1 MDIYRLVLSDDPA
14 QALRIKRCLS
24 ANKAYL
30 VVAALAFYAMYF
42 NYLPGFSP
50 WYFLLTP
57 LIANL
62 IFYGLLRSGINLYF
76 KDPSLTVPQ
85 TVYAIFGYML
95 LLYYAF
101 EVRGAFMALLLIVP
115 MSITLRVRPKQLFW
129 VMLLPLLTMACIIVY
144 QQLNA
149 IDPRGFVVASLEW
162 LALATGA
169 VWLSLDARYMARKRR
184 EAKDSTLRLENALIE
199 NISLVENL
207 TREKKLAEAANLS
220 NLAKSKRVAA
230 ANHDLRQPL
239 HALNLFVAQLQN
251 QTDYESREK
260 TLTKIDACLL
270 SINELFDSLMDI
282 TRLNTDVN
290 DPQIQDCHLQDIF
303 NRVENTFRETAEQK
317 GLKLYFRE
325 TQTIVKSDPILLER
339 ILLNLVNNALRY
351 TPAGKIFIAAR
362 QRGSAVELQVWDT
375 GIGIQ
380 LENQQKIFEEY
391 FQVKKSEHKNSGS
404 GLGLAIV
411 KKICELL
418 NHRIK
423 VKSTPG
429 KGSCFSVLMDN
440 SNAKFH
446 RTDYPLPTDNS
457 LFKQKMILIL
467 DDDPLVLQAMEGFIS
482 AWGCS
487 VITAFSIED
496 AIKKSKGLSAIPN
509 LIISDYSLTENITG
523 LDAISTIRREFDQ
536 KIPAFLMTANTD
548 REKINE
554 VHNEGFTLLS
564 KPVQPMLIKSLAAQY
579 LSH

>member
-1 MDIYRLVLSDDPA
+1 MDIYRLVFSDDPA

-30 VVAALAFYAMYF
+30 IVALLAYYAMHF

-50 WYFLLTP
+50 WFFLFTP
-57 LIANL
+57 LTANL
-62 IFYGLLRSGINLYF
+62 IFYSLLRSGTNLYF
-76 KDPSLTVPQ
+76 EDPSLTVPQ

-129 VMLLPLLTMACIIVY
+129 VMLLPLITMACIIIY
-144 QQLNA
+144 QQINA
-149 IDPRGFVVASLEW
+149 IDPREFVVASLEW

-169 VWLSLDARYMARKRR
+169 VWLSLDAGYMARKRR

-207 TREKKLAEAANLS
+207 THEKKLAEAANLS

-239 HALNLFVAQLQN
+239 HALNLFVAQLHS
-251 QTDYESREK
+251 QTDCESRERI
-260 TLTKIDACLL
+260 LTKIDACLL

-282 TRLNTDVN
+282 SRLNTDVN
-290 DPQIQDCHLQDIF
+290 DPQIQDCRLQDIF

-317 GLKLYFRE
+317 GLQLIFRK
-325 TQTIVKSDPILLER
+325 TNAIVKSDPLLLER

-351 TPAGKIFIAAR
+351 TPAGKVLIAGR
-362 QRGSAVELQVWDT
+362 KRGSQIELQVWDT
-375 GIGIQ
+375 GIGIKPDD
-380 LENQQKIFEEY
+380 QQKIFEEF
-391 FQVKKSEHKNSGS
+391 FQVNKNANQNTGS

-411 KKICELL
+411 KKLCELL
-418 NHRIK
+418 NHRIRLT
-423 VKSTPG
+423 STLN
-429 KGSCFSVLMDN
+429 KGSCFSVLLDN
-440 SNAKFH
+440 SEASGEI
-446 RTDYPLPTDNS
+446 TDYPSPTDNN
-457 LFKQKMILIL
+457 LFRHKIILIL
-467 DDDPLVLQAMEGFIS
+467 DDDLMVLQAMEGFIS
-482 AWGCS
+482 AWGCN
-487 VITAFSIED
+487 VITALSIDE
-496 AIKKSKGLSAIPN
+496 ATKKIKKLSLVPD
-509 LIISDYSLTENITG
+509 LIISDYSLAESTTG
-523 LDAISTIRREFDQ
+523 LDAINTIHREWNK

-548 REKINE
+548 KEKINE

-564 KPVQPMLIKSLAAQY
+564 KPVQPMLIKSLVAQY

>member
-1 MDIYRLVLSDDPA
+1 MDIYRLVFSDDPA

-30 VVAALAFYAMYF
+30 VVAVLAFYALHF
-42 NYLPGFSP
+42 NYLPGFSL
-50 WYFLLTP
+50 WFFLLTP
-57 LIANL
+57 LTANV

-95 LLYYAF
+95 LLCYAF

-129 VMLLPLLTMACIIVY
+129 VTLLPLITMACIIIY
-144 QQLNA
+144 QHIHS
-149 IDPRGFVVASLEW
+149 IDSRGFVVASLEW

-184 EAKDSTLRLENALIE
+184 EAKESTLQLENALIE

-239 HALNLFVAQLQN
+239 HALNLFVAQLHSQP
-251 QTDYESREK
+251 DCESREK
-260 TLTKIDACLL
+260 ILAKIDACLL

-282 TRLNTDVN
+282 SRLNTDVN
-290 DPQIQDCHLQDIF
+290 DPQIQDCRLRDIF

-317 GLKLYFRE
+317 GLQLIFRN
-325 TQTIVKSDPILLER
+325 TKAIVKSDPILLER

-351 TPAGKIFIAAR
+351 TDSGKVLVAAR
-362 QRGSAVELQVWDT
+362 KRATQIELQVWDT
-375 GIGIQ
+375 GIGIKP
-380 LENQQKIFEEY
+380 EDQQNIFEEY
-391 FQVKKSEHKNSGS
+391 FQVNQSKHSNAGS

-411 KKICELL
+411 KKLCELL
-418 NHRIK
+418 NHHIKLRSRIDR
-423 VKSTPG
+423 
-429 KGSCFSVLMDN
+429 GSCFSVMMDN
-440 SNAKFH
+440 SEACGEP
-446 RTDYPLPTDNS
+446 TDYPLFTDNT
-457 LFKQKMILIL
+457 LFKHKIILVL
-467 DDDPLVLQAMEGFIS
+467 DDDLLVLQAMEGFMS

-487 VITAFSIED
+487 IITALSTHE
-496 AIKKSKGLSAIPN
+496 AIKKLKRLSRAPD
-509 LIISDYSLTENITG
+509 LIISDYSLAETTTG
-523 LDAISTIRREFDQ
+523 LDAIKRIRRELNQ
-536 KIPAFLMTANTD
+536 KIPAFLMTANAD
-548 REKINE
+548 KEKINQ
-554 VHNEGFTLLS
+554 VHNEGFSLLS
-564 KPVQPMLIKSLAAQY
+564 KPIQPMLIKSLVARY
-579 LSH
+579 LSC